1 MTVKSSSTSL
11 PHILSLT
18 CELVHWPWANPRAV
32 HPPGRLCVETVLKKC
47 SGGLVGSSP
56 CPPNAFSI
64 SSLSHSFFHLRL
76 IFIAELFEY
85 EGDSPQV
92 KNILWLLT
100 LAALPACN
108 RWIYSYYSIEYD
120 AWWGCPHTR
129 KKSLHNLPSNRSL
142 SDAGRPS
149 SAMVWNGFPGRGMAQ
164 LSDLYSIFK
173 YIFWCLG

>member
-1 MTVKSSSTSL
+1 MKSSWQGQKEL
-11 PHILSLT
+11 PRP
-18 CELVHWPWANPRAV
+18 E
-32 HPPGRLCVETVLKKC
+32 
-47 SGGLVGSSP
+47 GGGQWVTFWKFKNHMLGASPVVLVGSSP

-92 KNILWLLT
+92 KNILWLPT

-120 AWWGCPHTR
+120 AWWDCPHTR
-129 KKSLHNLPSNRSL
+129 KKSFHNLPSNRSL
-142 SDAGRPS
+142 SEC
-149 SAMVWNGFPGRGMAQ
+149 WEAQ
-164 LSDLYSIFK
+164 LCHGVKWIPGKGYGSVVWPLQNI
-173 YIFWCLG
+173 

>member
-1 MTVKSSSTSL
+1 MKSSWQGQKELPRLEGGGRWVTFWKFKNHMLGTS
-11 PHILSLT
+11 P
-18 CELVHWPWANPRAV
+18 VV
-32 HPPGRLCVETVLKKC
+32 
-47 SGGLVGSSP
+47 LVGSSP